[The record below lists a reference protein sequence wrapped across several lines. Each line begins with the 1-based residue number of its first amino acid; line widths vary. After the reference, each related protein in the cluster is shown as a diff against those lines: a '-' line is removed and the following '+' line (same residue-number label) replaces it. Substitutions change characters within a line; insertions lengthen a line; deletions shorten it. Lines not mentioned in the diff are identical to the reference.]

1 MNKYTVSKLPK
12 SQVEIIVEISA
23 DDFAGFAQK
32 ALEDIAKEAEIP
44 GFRKGAA
51 PKEMV
56 KAKIGEQK
64 IMDRA
69 AALAIDDSFPK
80 AAAENNIEPL
90 GYPQISILKLA
101 PGNPFEYKA
110 IAAVYP
116 QAKLP
121 DYKKISAEL
130 EFKAPEVSE
139 EDIKRLK
146 MEKERHARRHWREDL
161 LGKLAEDS
169 KMEIPEILV
178 AGEAQKAMEDFKER
192 VPKMTGMDFAE
203 YLKKIGKTEV
213 QVRED
218 IAKDSETRIKRF
230 LILQEIAK
238 AEKIDVGEE
247 EIAAAIAKSRG
258 ENGEDAGDAAN
269 EEREKAYWRQ
279 ELQTEKVFE
288 FLEANSKK

>member
-1 MNKYTVSKLPK
+1 
-12 SQVEIIVEISA
+12 
-23 DDFAGFAQK
+23 
-32 ALEDIAKEAEIP
+32 
-44 GFRKGAA
+44 
-51 PKEMV
+51 
-56 KAKIGEQK
+56 
-64 IMDRA
+64 
-69 AALAIDDSFPK
+69 
-80 AAAENNIEPL
+80 
-90 GYPQISILKLA
+90 
-101 PGNPFEYKA
+101 
-110 IAAVYP
+110 
-116 QAKLP
+116 
-121 DYKKISAEL
+121 
-130 EFKAPEVSE
+130 
-139 EDIKRLK
+139 

-161 LGKLAEDS
+161 LEKLAEDS

-192 VPKMTGMDFAE
+192 VPKMTGMDFAG
-203 YLKKIGKTEV
+203 YLKKIGKTEAQV
-213 QVRED
+213 QED

-258 ENGEDAGDAAN
+258 ENGEDADDAAN